1 MIDRPSSRLRRLL
14 DRTVLGTLAP
24 ARRSTVVTGLR
35 GNRGAREHY
44 DRAIDGFRAL
54 EGRPISEVEY
64 DLVEQWLSQDGSFSP
79 SLAEARPGVLER
91 WLGVFGVAVAVA
103 AALVLVFGPLR
114 PSLEDPMGV
123 RGGSQRTAL
132 ALEALCPSGLGGTRL
147 RPAIAHGCSESGT
160 LSFAYRLDARA
171 SGGHLALF
179 GLDEDGDVMYY
190 LPTPADP
197 DVATAVEGTWQPLPH
212 VVELEVNHVPG
223 QLRIYGIVSPAPLSI
238 DAIDDAAASLRH
250 MLPATVGDAPWH
262 ERLPSR
268 SAIAAECTAAGGCQS
283 AELSFWIYRGESAGD
298 AR

>member
-1 MIDRPSSRLRRLL
+1 MTERPSSRLRRLL

-24 ARRSTVVTGLR
+24 GRRQTVVTGLR
-35 GNRGAREHY
+35 GSPGAREHY

-54 EGRPISEVEY
+54 ERRAISEVEY

-79 SLAEARPGVLER
+79 SLAEARPGLLER
-91 WLGVFGVAVAVA
+91 WLGLLGVGVAVA

-114 PSLEDPMGV
+114 PSLDQPMGV
-123 RGGSQRTAL
+123 RGGSHRTAL
-132 ALEALCPSGLGGTRL
+132 ALEALCSAGMDGARL
-147 RPAIAHGCSESGT
+147 RPATSHGCAETGT
-160 LSFAYRLDARA
+160 LSFAYRLDPRA
-171 SGGHLALF
+171 NGGHLALF

-197 DVATAVEGTWQPLPH
+197 DVVGAVEGAWQPLPH

-223 QLRIYGIVSPAPLSI
+223 RLRLYGIVSPAPLSI
-238 DAIDDAAASLRH
+238 EAIDDAAASLRH
-250 MLPATVGDAPWH
+250 MLPATVADAPWH

-268 SAIAAECTAAGGCQS
+268 SAMAAECTAGGGCQS